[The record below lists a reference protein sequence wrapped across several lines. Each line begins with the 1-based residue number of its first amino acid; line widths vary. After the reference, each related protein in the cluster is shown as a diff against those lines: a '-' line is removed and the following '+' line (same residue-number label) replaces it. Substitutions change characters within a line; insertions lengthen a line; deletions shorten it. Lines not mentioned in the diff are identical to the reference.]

1 MTFNVYKLKWIKFN
15 LIFISVWKYYHFYY
29 WNAPILLTMKIT
41 LLVAKGAK
49 GFADHSWK
57 PLKSILKCESA
68 EERGKKQTELK
79 CMTAAIVQKQKRGA
93 SKKAV
98 AESGNEWPLRA

>member
-1 MTFNVYKLKWIKFN
+1 MPQWT
-15 LIFISVWKYYHFYY
+15 
-29 WNAPILLTMKIT
+29 ILLTMKIT

-57 PLKSILKCESA
+57 PLKSILKCESV
-68 EERGKKQTELK
+68 EERAKKQTELK